1 MQPGKPSALL
11 KPTLDTRFHI
21 DYDWWRRE
29 QPGDLRPYMLTHL
42 PPEKREHFLKQE
54 VDRVLD
60 YVHPETGEVFRLDEL
75 GLAIQEAA
83 RQPDFINP
91 QTSLVDSLFRVFLAN
106 GNLPRS
112 PRELAIDTGRDA
124 QTILKTVGGIKIYK
138 GIRPYRPES

>member
-1 MQPGKPSALL
+1 MQPGKSGTLI

-21 DYDWWRRE
+21 DYDWWQRE
-29 QPGDLRPYMLTHL
+29 QPKDLRPYLLSHL
-42 PPEKREHFLKQE
+42 PPDRREHLQKQE

-60 YVHPETGEVFRLDEL
+60 YVHPDTGEVFRLDEL

-91 QTSLVDSLFRVFLAN
+91 QTSLVDSIFRVFLSN

-112 PRELAIDTGRDA
+112 PRELAIDTRRDA
-124 QTILKTVGGIKIYK
+124 QTILKTVGGMKIYK
-138 GIRPYRPES
+138 GIRPYRTDS